1 MTRTRTRPALALVAQ
16 RAEREIVGA
25 PVGVMDQMA
34 SVLGVAGAAVLLGCR
49 SLAVRTVPLRLADRG
64 LRPAGPRR
72 PRDARGGYAA
82 RRARHLVTENAR
94 VRAVVGALEQDR
106 IEDVGPLFEQSH
118 ASLRDDFEV
127 SARELDCCVDAARE
141 VGR

>member
-1 MTRTRTRPALALVAQ
+1 MTRAAGTPPAAR
-16 RAEREIVGA
+16 RAI
-25 PVGVMDQMA
+25 
-34 SVLGVAGAAVLLGCR
+34 
-49 SLAVRTVPLRLADRG
+49 
-64 LRPAGPRR
+64 GP
-72 PRDARGGYAA
+72 P